1 MKRIMWRKMTS
12 ADLQRIKINTCIIF
26 IIFLII
32 IIFLSFVLLT
42 SCKLKDNPDEKLI
55 SSGSYNTADERS
67 LYLFDYEKIKL
78 ESTSS
83 IDVKIENC
91 NLYLDIYEDLV
102 ILGEVK
108 NVSKVNKTD
117 IEITIDFY
125 DKHGEKIISAVIPA
139 YINYLRGGS
148 RLPFYYYLTEREKYI
163 DVSKIKIGVNFKDY
177 YERFEGNPIVE
188 NESYYYK
195 EDYLIIEG
203 KVINIGEGKIRN
215 LKLFC
220 TFYNDKNQV
229 VFIKKCYL
237 SREEM
242 ISGGEQK
249 FTLRVLLD
257 EYLPGFTHYRFEV
270 FFEDEI
276 KTTV

>member
-55 SSGSYNTADERS
+55 ISGSYTTADERS

-163 DVSKIKIGVNFKDY
+163 DVSKIKIGVNYKDY

-188 NESYYYK
+188 RESYYYK
-195 EDYLIIEG
+195 EDYLIIKG
-203 KVINIGEGKIRN
+203 KVINIGEEKVRN

-229 VFIKKCYL
+229 VFIKQCYL
-237 SREEM
+237 AREEM
-242 ISGGEQK
+242 IPGRDQE
-249 FTLRVLLD
+249 FTLKILFDR
-257 EYLPGFTHYRFEV
+257 YLPEFTHYRFEV

-276 KTTV
+276 RTSA

>member
-12 ADLQRIKINTCIIF
+12 ARLRSNAFNIF
-26 IIFLII
+26 IVPLVI
-32 IIFLSFVLLT
+32 IIFSSFPLLT
-42 SCKLKDNPDEKLI
+42 SCKIRDNPDEQIIDYGDYKNE
-55 SSGSYNTADERS
+55 SS
-67 LYLFDYEKIKL
+67 LYLFDYEEIVM
-78 ESTSS
+78 ESTGS

-139 YINYLRGGS
+139 YINYLGGGRES
-148 RLPFYYYLTEREKYI
+148 RLPFWYYLTEREQYI
-163 DVSKIKIGVNFKDY
+163 DISKIKIGVNYKDY
-177 YERFEGNPIVE
+177 YERFEGDPIVE

-203 KVINIGEGKIRN
+203 KIINIGEGKIRN

-229 VFIKKCYL
+229 VFIKQCYL

-242 ISGGEQK
+242 VSEGEQK

-257 EYLPGFTHYRFEV
+257 EYLPGFTHYRLEV

-276 KTTV
+276 KAPV

>member
-12 ADLQRIKINTCIIF
+12 ARLRRNAFNIF
-26 IIFLII
+26 IVLLVI
-32 IIFLSFVLLT
+32 IIFSPFYLLT
-42 SCKLKDNPDEKLI
+42 SCKSRDNTDEQIIDYSDYKNE
-55 SSGSYNTADERS
+55 SS
-67 LYLFDYEKIKL
+67 LYLFDYEKIVM
-78 ESTSS
+78 ESTGS

-163 DVSKIKIGVNFKDY
+163 DISKIKIGVNYKDY

-229 VFIKKCYL
+229 VFIKQCYL

-242 ISGGEQK
+242 ISEGEQR
-249 FTLRVLLD
+249 FTLKILLD

-276 KTTV
+276 KVPV

>member
-1 MKRIMWRKMTS
+1 MKKITWRKMTS
-12 ADLQRIKINTCIIF
+12 ARLRKNASNIFKIF
-26 IIFLII
+26 IIHLITI
-32 IIFLSFVLLT
+32 ILLSFILLT
-42 SCKLKDNPDEKLI
+42 SCKIRDNPDEQIIDYSDYKNK
-55 SSGSYNTADERS
+55 SS
-67 LYLFDYEKIKL
+67 LYLFDYEKIVL
-78 ESTSS
+78 ESTGS

-108 NVSKVNKTD
+108 NDSKVNKTN

-125 DKHGEKIISAVIPA
+125 NKGGEKIISAAIPA
-139 YINYLRGGS
+139 HINYLRGGG

-163 DVSKIKIGVNFKDY
+163 DISKIKIGVNYKNC

-229 VFIKKCYL
+229 VFIKQCYL
-237 SREEM
+237 TREEM
-242 ISGGEQK
+242 IGKQEQK
-249 FTLRVLLD
+249 FTLKVLLD
-257 EYLPGFTHYRFEV
+257 EYLPVFTHYRFEV

-276 KTTV
+276 KTPA